1 MVVAVCGYPWQPFDI
16 RTVLSEEHGCI
27 NMVKAVEVCVEGEKS
42 MSTLT
47 GYVEHIVYRN
57 EENGYTVMELADKGK
72 EYTVVGTFPH
82 VAEGEYLEVTGTEKN
97 HPLYGK
103 QLVMESYEWK
113 VPADAAAIERYLAS
127 GAIKGVGAS
136 LAARIVKKFGNET
149 LRIMEEE
156 PERLA
161 EVKGISMKGA
171 MQIASQM
178 AERQDM
184 RQAMIFLQEF
194 GITMN
199 LAAKIY
205 ERYGSKVYE
214 VLRTNPYR
222 LAEDING
229 IGFKIADEIAARAGI
244 SPDSDYRIKCGIF
257 YALQQALNNGH
268 VYLPEREL
276 LAATVELL
284 GVGLDSLEKQ
294 IMDLSVD
301 RKIIVREAPTFADRA
316 EPGMTEFADASD
328 RKCESIRRVYLS
340 KYYYMEMNCARML
353 TDLNASMPEPE
364 RAVEDRIRRIEREEK
379 LELDICQ
386 RRAVKEAAN
395 SGLLILTG
403 GPGTGKTT
411 TIKAIIHYFEQE
423 EMEVL
428 LAAPTGRAAKRMSEA
443 TGREARTIHRMLELS
458 GGQDESVT
466 EGRFARDEQ
475 NPLECDVIVVD
486 EVSMVDINLLHAL
499 LRAVTVGTRLILV
512 GDVNQLPSVGPGN
525 VLRDVIRSECY
536 PVVRL
541 TRIFRQASA
550 SDIIVNAHRI
560 NAGEHI
566 STAPGSK
573 DFLFIHRDQPQAIL
587 NAVIGR
593 VRDKLP
599 PYVQAESCD
608 IQVMTPMRKGTLG
621 VDNLNTVLQQ
631 FLNPAD
637 DKKKEKELPHG
648 IFREGD
654 KVMQIK
660 NNYQMEWEITNRY
673 GIPVDAGTGVFNGD
687 IGVIREINLF
697 AEELVVEFDEG
708 KRVHYSFKE
717 ADELELAY
725 AITIHKSQGSEYPA
739 VVIPVHSGPRMLMT
753 RNLLYTAVTRA
764 KKCVCIVGLDSSF
777 TGMID
782 NRIEQKRY
790 SSLDEQIR
798 SFAGI

>member
-1 MVVAVCGYPWQPFDI
+1 
-16 RTVLSEEHGCI
+16 
-27 NMVKAVEVCVEGEKS
+27 
-42 MSTLT
+42 MSTLS

-136 LAARIVKKFGNET
+136 LAARIVKKFGDDT
-149 LRIMEEE
+149 FRIMEEE

-229 IGFKIADEIAARAGI
+229 IGFKIADDIAARAGI

-257 YALQQALNNGH
+257 YALQQALGNGH
-268 VYLPEREL
+268 VYLPEQEL
-276 LAATVELL
+276 LAATQELL
-284 GVGLDSLEKQ
+284 GVGLESLEKQ

-301 RKIIVREAPTFADRA
+301 RKIIVREET
-316 EPGMTEFADASD
+316 
-328 RKCESIRRVYLS
+328 IRRVYLS

-353 TDLNASMPEPE
+353 TDLNVVMPESE

-386 RRAVKEAAN
+386 RSAVKEAAN

-423 EMEVL
+423 EMDVL

-458 GGQDESVT
+458 GGQDESMS

-486 EVSMVDINLLHAL
+486 EVSMVDIHLLHAL

-541 TRIFRQASA
+541 TRIFRQAAA

-573 DFLFIHRDQPQAIL
+573 DFLFVHRDQPQAIL
-587 NAVIGR
+587 NAVIGL

-599 PYVQAESCD
+599 PYVQAEPCD

-673 GIPVDAGTGVFNGD
+673 GIPIDAGTGVFNGD

-708 KRVHYSFKE
+708 RQVHYSFKE

-777 TGMID
+777 TDMID

-798 SFAGI
+798 SFAGMN

>member
-1 MVVAVCGYPWQPFDI
+1 
-16 RTVLSEEHGCI
+16 
-27 NMVKAVEVCVEGEKS
+27 
-42 MSTLT
+42 MSTLS

-57 EENGYTVMELADKGK
+57 EENGYTVMEMVDKGK
-72 EYTVVGTFPH
+72 EYTVVGSFPRIS
-82 VAEGEYLEVTGTEKN
+82 EGEYPEVTGTEKK
-97 HPLYGK
+97 HPLYGN

-113 VPADAAAIERYLAS
+113 MPADAAAIERYLAS
-127 GAIKGVGAS
+127 GAIKGLGAA
-136 LAARIVKKFGNET
+136 LAARIVKKFGDDT
-149 LRIMEEE
+149 FRIMEEE

-171 MQIASQM
+171 IQIASQM

-184 RQAMIFLQEF
+184 RQAMVFLQEF

-205 ERYGSKVYE
+205 ERYGSQVYE

-229 IGFKIADEIAARAGI
+229 VGFKIADEIAEKAGI

-268 VYLPEREL
+268 VYLPESEL
-276 LAATVELL
+276 LMATQELL

-294 IMDLSVD
+294 IMDLTVD
-301 RKIIVREAPTFADRA
+301 KKIIVRERD
-316 EPGMTEFADASD
+316 
-328 RKCESIRRVYLS
+328 SIRRVYLS
-340 KYYYMEMNCARML
+340 KFHYMEMNCARML
-353 TDLNASMPEPE
+353 TDLNLSVAVSVD
-364 RAVEDRIRRIEREEK
+364 AVESRIRRIEREEK
-379 LELDICQ
+379 LELDEFQ
-386 RRAVKEAAN
+386 RSAVKEAAAN
-395 SGLLILTG
+395 GLLILTG

-411 TIKAIIHYFEQE
+411 TIKTIIRYFEQE
-423 EMEVL
+423 DMEVM

-458 GGQDESVT
+458 GGQDGTAS
-466 EGRFARDEQ
+466 EGKFARDEQ
-475 NPLECDVIVVD
+475 NPLECDAIVVD

-499 LRAVTVGTRLILV
+499 LRAITVGTRLILV

-541 TRIFRQASA
+541 SRIFRQAAA

-573 DFLFIHRDQPQAIL
+573 DFLFIHRDNPQTIL
-587 NAVIGR
+587 NAVIGL

-599 PYVQAESCD
+599 PYVQAAACD
-608 IQVMTPMRKGTLG
+608 IQVMTPMRKGNLG

-637 DKKKEKELPHG
+637 GKKKEKELTHG
-648 IFREGD
+648 VFREGD

-687 IGVIREINLF
+687 IGVIKEINLF
-697 AEELVVEFDEG
+697 AEEITVEFDEG
-708 KRVHYSFKE
+708 RQVHYDFKE

-764 KKCVCIVGLDSSF
+764 KKCVCIVGLESSF

-782 NRIEQKRY
+782 NRVEQKRY

-798 SFAGI
+798 SFAEIAEPRLN

>member
-1 MVVAVCGYPWQPFDI
+1 
-16 RTVLSEEHGCI
+16 
-27 NMVKAVEVCVEGEKS
+27 
-42 MSTLT
+42 MSTLS

-57 EENGYTVMELADKGK
+57 EENGYTVMEMVDKGK
-72 EYTVVGTFPH
+72 EYTVVGSFPRI
-82 VAEGEYLEVTGTEKN
+82 AEGEYLEVTGTEKK
-97 HPLYGK
+97 HPLYGN

-113 VPADAAAIERYLAS
+113 IPADAAAIERYLAS
-127 GAIKGVGAS
+127 GAIKGVGAA
-136 LAARIVKKFGNET
+136 LAARIVKKFGDDT
-149 LRIMEEE
+149 FRIMEEE

-161 EVKGISMKGA
+161 EIKGISMKGA
-171 MQIASQM
+171 MQIATQM

-184 RQAMIFLQEF
+184 RQAMVFLQEF

-205 ERYGSKVYE
+205 ERYGSQVYD

-222 LAEDING
+222 LAEDITG
-229 IGFKIADEIAARAGI
+229 IGFRIADEIAAKAGI

-276 LAATVELL
+276 LTATQELL
-284 GVGLDSLEKQ
+284 GVSLESLEKQ
-294 IMDLSVD
+294 IMDLTVD
-301 RKIIVREAPTFADRA
+301 RKIIVREMDA
-316 EPGMTEFADASD
+316 ETA
-328 RKCESIRRVYLS
+328 KIRRIYLS

-353 TDLNASMPEPE
+353 TDLNLHIPDSEM
-364 RAVEDRIRRIEREEK
+364 AVESRIRRIEREEK
-379 LELDICQ
+379 LELDEHQ
-386 RRAVKEAAN
+386 RSAVKEAAGN
-395 SGLLILTG
+395 GLLILTG

-423 EMEVL
+423 DMEVL

-458 GGQDESVT
+458 GGQDETVS

-475 NPLECDVIVVD
+475 NPLECDAIVID

-499 LRAVTVGTRLILV
+499 LRAITVGTRLILV

-541 TRIFRQASA
+541 TKIFRQAAA

-573 DFLFIHRDQPQAIL
+573 DFLFIHRDQPQTIM
-587 NAVIGR
+587 NAVIGL

-599 PYVQAESCD
+599 PYVQAAACD

-621 VDNLNTVLQQ
+621 VENLNMVLQQ

-673 GIPVDAGTGVFNGD
+673 GIPIDAGTGVFNGD

-708 KRVHYSFKE
+708 KQVHYSFKE

-798 SFAGI
+798 SFVEPG